1 MRIFLRQMATKWL
14 FNFSLHPTSVP
25 QHHLEKTEPMKYY
38 IFIWNAVL
46 LLNKNNAQ
54 NISSHV
60 WNLGWHFIQFQLPAV
75 KPPEMSANYVN
86 IGMQTEAS
94 IMLCS
99 RPIQTSPVTSWIH
112 KHSWTSSGR
121 HTAAQQSNL
130 VKNWL
135 LGPQIWTDKNYWRF
149 FHALQHVFC
158 LVGFPEVVQTD
169 VGRGGNLNSHSIASC
184 VINTTAKNYINL
196 IIFLQVMI
204 NNVAD
209 VFSRFFV

>member
-1 MRIFLRQMATKWL
+1 MFAGNEFHAEGPATVKERSPNLERVRGMSSRWRGTLADVSSNCFVFICLQQNCLTCGRIVRTHSWRRLL
-14 FNFSLHPTSVP
+14 HSLT
-25 QHHLEKTEPMKYY
+25 
-38 IFIWNAVL
+38 AVL
-46 LLNKNNAQ
+46 IIFCFRL
-54 NISSHV
+54 
-60 WNLGWHFIQFQLPAV
+60 
-75 KPPEMSANYVN
+75 
-86 IGMQTEAS
+86 
-94 IMLCS
+94 
-99 RPIQTSPVTSWIH
+99 IQTSPVTSWIH